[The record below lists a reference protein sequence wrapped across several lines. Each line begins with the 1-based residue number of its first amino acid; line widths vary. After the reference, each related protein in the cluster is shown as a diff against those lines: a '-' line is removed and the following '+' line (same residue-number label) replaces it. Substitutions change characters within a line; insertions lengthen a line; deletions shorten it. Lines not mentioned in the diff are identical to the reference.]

1 MSFSGVSKAIYNGIF
16 SYSTIRQSK
25 IHSFKIA
32 LLFRIIQI
40 SIIGY
45 IVGWSIVYKK
55 GYQEI
60 DSVSS
65 SVSTKVKGLGYIAS
79 NSSQENFTA
88 QMLMKTSKNF
98 RIFDVITQLFL
109 LFDLFKI
116 CLF

>member
-1 MSFSGVSKAIYNGIF
+1 MSLSAVSRAIYDGIF

-65 SVSTKVKGLGYIAS
+65 SVSTKVKGLGYIVSS
-79 NSSQENFTA
+79 NASQENFTT
-88 QMLMKTSKNF
+88 QMLVTDNKKF
-98 RIFDVITQLFL
+98 RIFDVMI
-109 LFDLFKI
+109 
-116 CLF
+116 